1 VRILL
6 DENFPLALHRRLRA
20 AGEDAEHIIVAG
32 RRGTPDRVIREQ
44 LEREE
49 LLFLTQGEEFMSLP
63 PRCRATI
70 FVSRVSQ
77 SRPIRER
84 VELWLAVIRE
94 YLKERPQEKLF
105 EILDSGELVPWRT
118 FERE

>member
-6 DENFPLALHRRLRA
+6 DENFPLALYRRLRA
-20 AGEDAEHIIVAG
+20 LGEDAEHVIESG
-32 RRGTPDRVIREQ
+32 PRGIADSVIRGR

-49 LLFLTQGEEFMSLP
+49 VLFLTQDDEFMSLP

-77 SRPIRER
+77 SRPIQER
-84 VELWLAVIRE
+84 VELWLAAIRR
-94 YLKERPQEKLF
+94 YLKERPDEKLF
-105 EILDSGELVPWRT
+105 EVLDSGELVPWRA
-118 FERE
+118 FEHE